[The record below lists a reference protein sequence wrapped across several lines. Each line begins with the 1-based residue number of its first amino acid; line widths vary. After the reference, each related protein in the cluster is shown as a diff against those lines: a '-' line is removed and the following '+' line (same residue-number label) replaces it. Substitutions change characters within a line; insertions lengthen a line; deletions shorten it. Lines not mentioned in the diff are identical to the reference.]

1 MKARFYRC
9 EGQDAICGLCPRRCR
24 IAPGERGACLA
35 RINRAGTLYSA
46 VYGVPAAVQ
55 IDPVEKKPF
64 ANFLPGTKTFSLG
77 TFGCNLFCKNCQND
91 RLSRGTPAEN
101 PSQII
106 SPEKVV
112 AAALQH
118 QCRSVAFTY
127 NEPSIW
133 AEYAIDIAR
142 LAHDAGLKTV
152 LVTNGFIT
160 QEAAA
165 ELYPVI
171 DAANIDLKSMN
182 PAFYQENCWGNLAD
196 VLAAIRQYHATG
208 GHLELT
214 TLVIPEKNDSDE
226 EIEQIFDFAESLND
240 PELILHFSRFFPF
253 HQLRDLPAT
262 PPETLYHIREMGIK
276 RGLRIALG
284 NL

>member
-1 MKARFYRC
+1 MEGRFYRS

-24 IAPGERGACLA
+24 IAPGKRGACLA
-35 RINRAGTLYSA
+35 RINRDGKLYSA
-46 VYGVPAAVQ
+46 VYGAPIAIQ
-55 IDPVEKKPF
+55 IDPIEKKPF
-64 ANFLPGTKTFSLG
+64 ANFLPGSKTFSIG
-77 TFGCNLFCKNCQND
+77 TYGCNLFCKNCQND
-91 RLSRGTPAEN
+91 HLSRGIPEEN
-101 PSQII
+101 PAQFVA
-106 SPEKVV
+106 PEKVV
-112 AAALQH
+112 AAALH
-118 QCRSVAFTY
+118 HRCSSVAFTY

-152 LVTNGFIT
+152 LVSNGFIT

-165 ELYPVI
+165 ELYPLI
-171 DAANIDLKSMN
+171 DAANIDLKSMD
-182 PAFYQENCWGNLAD
+182 PAFYQENCGGDPAD

-214 TLVIPEKNDSDE
+214 TLVIPGKNDSDN

-240 PELILHFSRFFPF
+240 PGLILHFSRFFPC
-253 HQLRDLPAT
+253 HQLRELPAT

-284 NL
+284 NV